1 VEDHWQGHNVNR
13 RGRRQPAGTN
23 GDTVMDGRASSLKAT
38 LEQMRLETIEVY
50 NQRGQRLQVKNA
62 YISLNR
68 LIVDTEDV

>member
-1 VEDHWQGHNVNR
+1 
-13 RGRRQPAGTN
+13 
-23 GDTVMDGRASSLKAT
+23 MDGRASSLKAT